1 MHKHE
6 NTGSKITWSSAKSAS
21 FNMHHPSSIASMT
34 ITISQQSIF
43 NRFKNCIANRMSLPA
58 MGANAFTALSAP
70 FPARP
75 KAVSSKRPVRNALR
89 RRRSLIVRGWWTS
102 NKMDIAI
109 LLVRTVLLSLA
120 WVMMYQP
127 RTLKWVLLESANVAE
142 PDHANKEKIVE
153 TGRNM
158 SLIGIILASVYSN
171 ATVGCL
177 I

>member
-6 NTGSKITWSSAKSAS
+6 KTGSKITWSSAKSAS

-34 ITISQQSIF
+34 ITISEQSIF

-89 RRRSLIVRGWWTS
+89 RKGRSWSVGDGRPQASLHCFPSNTVQQKGYHCITSTYRSAFHWPEWWCTS
-102 NKMDIAI
+102 QGHWNECCWNQQMW
-109 LLVRTVLLSLA
+109 LSLT
-120 WVMMYQP
+120 MQTK
-127 RTLKWVLLESANVAE
+127 RKL
-142 PDHANKEKIVE
+142 
-153 TGRNM
+153 
-158 SLIGIILASVYSN
+158 
-171 ATVGCL
+171 
-177 I
+177 